1 MRRNG
6 VLRETRNRQME
17 YKKLMERILT
27 AKLPA
32 KEQLR
37 LMETAMELRRIQR
50 DFANGVETL
59 KDMLKLQNDAI
70 NSSLDSMA
78 EKLEGGLK

>member
-1 MRRNG
+1 
-6 VLRETRNRQME
+6 ME

-32 KEQLR
+32 KKQLK
-37 LMETAMELRRIQR
+37 LMENLMELRRIQR

-59 KDMLKLQNDAI
+59 KEMLKLQNDAVCAG
-70 NSSLDSMA
+70 LDRMA
-78 EKLEGGLK
+78 ENLGKEA

>member
-1 MRRNG
+1 
-6 VLRETRNRQME
+6 ME
-17 YKKLMERILT
+17 YGKLMERILR

-70 NSSLDSMA
+70 NSSLDRMA